1 MKIQCTQTNK
11 YLGFPGGA
19 SGKEPTCQCRRCKR
33 HGFDPWVEKIPWRK
47 KWQLT
52 LVFLP
57 GESHGQRSLV
67 GYSPWGYKELDTTEA
82 TRHACISQTWLSSE
96 LLSLYHTHLLNE
108 KVKTEGQATAQQ
120 QWTLWMIPTTN
131 TVKIN
136 TVVMLSKSGDM
147 VSTA

>member
-1 MKIQCTQTNK
+1 MMMQCNQTNK

-47 KWQLT
+47 KWQLA

-57 GESHGQRSLV
+57 GESHGQRSLM
-67 GYSPWGYKELDTTEA
+67 GYSPWGCKESDTTEA
-82 TRHACISQTWLSSE
+82 TRHACISQTCLSSE

-108 KVKTEGQATAQQ
+108 KVKTEGQATAKQ
-120 QWTLWMIPTTN
+120 QWTLRMIPTTN
-131 TVKIN
+131 TVKTN